1 MCHCCTTT
9 ELRISPFE
17 KVRNNQ
23 LNLMILHRCCLGW
36 LLLSVVTAVWGDSN
50 LKLRLLPEYHHRND
64 KSPFSLTSE
73 GSRQWQMLGELL
85 LQSQKSGWT
94 GNGALLAEYADE
106 GDNEAK
112 LELNEL
118 FYETSWSDWE
128 ISLGKKR
135 LGWGVGYGFRPLDLL
150 QQEPRRT
157 VQPPRLDGIASVILE
172 KFSDT
177 SSWSLIYANDIQW
190 QGLDIIDTR
199 HAGALRWYQSLEQWD
214 LLAITYLGEGGELA
228 IGGGFSRVLGD
239 AWKIHTEWVYRRDY
253 AQWHN
258 SLLDSGEIIAI
269 SNPMYQQSQ
278 RGALQTVVGLYWTG
292 TSGLNLLVEYGYDG
306 TAYRTADWQN
316 LFDLTQQQHHW
327 LNVPNLPSAAVIA
340 NLNASR
346 QAYTAPNLL
355 RDNLLLRLAYDG
367 TNHDPAIE
375 WLLTPA
381 DGGSVLT
388 LLLESEIGNHQS
400 LRLGVRG
407 YLGPTDSA
415 YGSLTEDDVLFATWQ
430 TAWEL

>member
-1 MCHCCTTT
+1 MRHCY
-9 ELRISPFE
+9 LI
-17 KVRNNQ
+17 
-23 LNLMILHRCCLGW
+23 W
-36 LLLSVVTAVWGDSN
+36 LLLSLVTSVWGESD
-50 LKLRLLPEYHHRND
+50 LKLRLLPEYHHFHDN
-64 KSPFSLTSE
+64 SPFSLTNHVA
-73 GSRQWQMLGELL
+73 RQRQLRGELL
-85 LQSQKSGWT
+85 LQWQKAGWT
-94 GNGALLAEYADE
+94 GDAALTAQYADE
-106 GDNEAK
+106 WDNDTQ

-118 FYETSWSDWE
+118 FYETSWGDWE

-157 VQPPRLDGIASVILE
+157 VQPPLLNGIPSLILE

-177 SSWSLIYANDIQW
+177 SSLSLIYANDIQW

-214 LLAITYLGEGGELA
+214 LLAITYLGESGELA
-228 IGGGFSRVLGD
+228 MGGGFSRVLGE

-258 SLLDSGEIIAI
+258 ALLDSGEMIAA
-269 SNPMYQQSQ
+269 SDPMYQQSQ
-278 RGALQTVVGLYWTG
+278 RGAMQSVVGLNWTNA
-292 TSGLNLLVEYGYDG
+292 SGLNLLVEYGYDG
-306 TAYRTADWQN
+306 TAYRTEDWQN
-316 LFDLTQQQHHW
+316 LLNLTQQQHH
-327 LNVPNLPSAAVIA
+327 LLKVSNLPLNAVAA
-340 NLNASR
+340 NLTASR
-346 QAYTAPNLL
+346 RAYTAPNLL

-367 TNHDPAIE
+367 TRHDPAIE
-375 WLLTPA
+375 WLLTPT

-400 LRLGVRG
+400 LRFGIRG

-415 YGSLTEDDVLFATWQ
+415 YGSLTEDYVLFATWQ
-430 TAWEL
+430 TAWGL